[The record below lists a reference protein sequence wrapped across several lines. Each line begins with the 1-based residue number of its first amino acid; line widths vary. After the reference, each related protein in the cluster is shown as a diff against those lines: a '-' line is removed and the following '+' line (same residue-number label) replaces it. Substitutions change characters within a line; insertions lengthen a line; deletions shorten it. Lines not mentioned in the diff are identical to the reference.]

1 MCELVKIPRD
11 RPVLSADAVPTIY
24 PNVPSNLSKKAPRKR
39 KSKNST
45 SGLPSKTTRLEGSVL
60 PNDERSESQEEQNDE
75 TPPDYY
81 IVPLL
86 DLMKY
91 ELPSCYWARHQIAG
105 AENIVAFSVCGV
117 NRQNLVFEKVV
128 LCTQEDH
135 SIHAAVFVQATEVKN
150 VTAIN
155 APMVEDILRQVDAMS
170 PCKGFGEEGEFK
182 ASAKRNTKTCNGKC
196 FSVSCPGISQ
206 TTGKPCP
213 KCKHL
218 RKLLLNQASYKK
230 RTTKGPVKRPS
241 YKMKLKTAKLKRSEL
256 CILKAK
262 SQIQT
267 LKCENSQIH
276 SSVFKED

>member
-1 MCELVKIPRD
+1 
-11 RPVLSADAVPTIY
+11 
-24 PNVPSNLSKKAPRKR
+24 
-39 KSKNST
+39 
-45 SGLPSKTTRLEGSVL
+45 
-60 PNDERSESQEEQNDE
+60 
-75 TPPDYY
+75 
-81 IVPLL
+81 
-86 DLMKY
+86 MKY

-135 SIHAAVFVQATEVKN
+135 NIHAAVFVQAIEVKN
-150 VTAIN
+150 VTVTN

-182 ASAKRNTKTCNGKC
+182 ASAKRKTKTCGAKC
-196 FSVSCPGISQ
+196 FSASCLGISQ
-206 TTGKPCP
+206 TTSKPCP
-213 KCKHL
+213 KCKYL

-230 RTTKGPVKRPS
+230 RTTKGPVKRHL
-241 YKMKLKTAKLKRSEL
+241 YKMKLKRSKL

-267 LKCENSQIH
+267 LKCENSQID